1 MKDQVRDYIAAGE
14 FTLALDVLEAN
25 GMDFKAFRS
34 RLEAIDAIVEKA
46 VLQNRTLTTEEYD
59 ELTDL
64 EISFAKDILS
74 SLRQP

>member
-1 MKDQVRDYIAAGE
+1 
-14 FTLALDVLEAN
+14 
-25 GMDFKAFRS
+25 MDFKAFRS